1 MNYTLPDS
9 FSKYDQRN
17 GRVQRLG
24 STHDQ
29 VFIYN
34 PVVQGG
40 LDEKKFRNILEQKEL
55 AGFIVEKNEDEKE
68 AVIDVTS
75 SMNKE
80 LIKQIKNEK

>member
-17 GRVQRLG
+17 GRIQRLG
-24 STHDQ
+24 SSHDQ

-34 PVVQGG
+34 PVVKGG
-40 LDEKKFRNILEQKEL
+40 LDEKKFLTIMEKKEL
-55 AGFIVEKNEDEKE
+55 AGFVVEKNEIEKE

-80 LIKQIKNEK
+80 LIKQIRNED

>member
-17 GRVQRLG
+17 GRIQRLG

-34 PVVQGG
+34 PVVKGG
-40 LDEKKFRNILEQKEL
+40 LDEKKFLTIMEKKEL
-55 AGFIVEKNEDEKE
+55 AGFVVEKNEIEKE

>member
-17 GRVQRLG
+17 GRIQRLG
-24 STHDQ
+24 SSHDQ

-34 PVVQGG
+34 PVVKGG
-40 LDEKKFRNILEQKEL
+40 LDEKKFLTIMEKKEL
-55 AGFIVEKNEDEKE
+55 AGFVVEKNEIEKE

>member
-9 FSKYDQRN
+9 FSKYDQRG

-68 AVIDVTS
+68 AVIDVTF

-80 LIKQIKNEK
+80 LIKQIKNEN